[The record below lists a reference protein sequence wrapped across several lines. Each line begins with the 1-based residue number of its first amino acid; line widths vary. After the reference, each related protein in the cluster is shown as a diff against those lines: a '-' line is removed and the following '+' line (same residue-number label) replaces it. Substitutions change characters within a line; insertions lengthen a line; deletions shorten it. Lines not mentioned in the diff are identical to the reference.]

1 MEESTTSNLAKVLKN
16 IDTAQEMEQYMEL
29 PEVMNSCQTFP
40 EYFRSLPAVQE
51 MDTGELIR
59 SSGLERSYYYQVMK
73 GTRSPG
79 RDKVLRL
86 CLGAGLTLRETTRAL
101 ELSGNAV
108 LYPRK
113 RRDIILTVAVNQ
125 MADVDDTNL
134 LLFKYGER
142 PLG

>member
-1 MEESTTSNLAKVLKN
+1 MEESTTSNLAKVLTN
-16 IDTAQEMEQYMEL
+16 IDSAQEMEQYLEL
-29 PEVMNSCQTFP
+29 PEVVNSCQTFP
-40 EYFRSLPAVQE
+40 EYFRSLAAVRE

-86 CLGAGLTLRETTRAL
+86 CLAAGLNLRETTRAL

>member
-1 MEESTTSNLAKVLKN
+1 MKDSTTSNLARILAK
-16 IDTAQEMEQYMEL
+16 IDTTQEMEQYLEI
-29 PEVMNSCQTFP
+29 PQVADSFQSFP
-40 EYFRSLPAVQE
+40 EYFLSLEAVQE
-51 MDTGELIR
+51 MDRGNLIKN
-59 SSGLERSYYYQVMK
+59 SGLERSYFYQVMK

-86 CLGAGLTLRETTRAL
+86 CLAAGLNLHETTRAL

-108 LYPRK
+108 LYPRN

-134 LLFKYGER
+134 LLFKYGEK
-142 PLG
+142 PLS

>member
-86 CLGAGLTLRETTRAL
+86 CLAAGLNLKETTRAL

-125 MADVDDTNL
+125 
-134 LLFKYGER
+134 
-142 PLG
+142 